1 MNGTAE
7 KYHYFIQWM
16 GNPEFS
22 STISYILIVIVF
34 LACGYCYR
42 IAQENARKGVLT
54 NHAQY
59 AISIGVLGT
68 FLGILVGLLYFKT
81 GNAETIAQSINSF
94 IDGMRLAFVTSIM
107 GMITSLII
115 KRMQSK
121 IEKEQTDSQANA
133 NNNSNRIADSLES
146 IQNTTVN
153 MSAKFDA
160 NTDALTKVISELTNV
175 AFLIRE
181 GSSAVLGKSVSAL
194 ADEVKNMS
202 ASIET
207 SMVKTEHMAQ
217 VMEDQNTKITELK
230 QGLLEN
236 SSRQSGI
243 METMGSNIAAMKA
256 INENSYGLFNDLLNK
271 NTDFH
276 EAMLYSAHKQ
286 EAALVDNNNGLT
298 AMRQSFDAFLDKV
311 AENFSKRFIEALTE
325 SIQQLNCELQEQL
338 GGNFQKLNQAV
349 TDLLEWQINYKDII
363 EKTQSE
369 LKCSQENMETFL
381 QSAATFE
388 NHVKD
393 TMPDILSKMHE
404 RLHEFDMPLAE
415 LQNTL
420 SGVGTSL
427 HKFDEDMQSGLR
439 EYAAQLGDSLSDF
452 NTEMSEQMKN
462 TAETS
467 MSNINNIFEEYN
479 GALNQRMDD
488 ANQRLNALFTD
499 SVTYLTENVQADV
512 SKAFDVFHKN
522 LGRIIE
528 TIGTDIIQNVSEI
541 LEAQKNEIVAN
552 YNENSDKLVASLL
565 SNVENSFDKMDANIN
580 TSIEATMEAMQTD
593 FEALQKQAMENQQAA
608 VADLGKALLAI
619 QNKFV
624 SNYEELMKRLQ
635 ELNKVL
641 LSSGVRR

>member
-1 MNGTAE
+1 MNEIVENFKYLLQWVGTEEGSKA
-7 KYHYFIQWM
+7 
-16 GNPEFS
+16 
-22 STISYILIVIVF
+22 ISYILMVIVF

-59 AISIGVLGT
+59 VISIGVLGT
-68 FLGILVGLLYFKT
+68 FLGILVGLLSFNT
-81 GNAETIAQSINSF
+81 GDAETIAKSINSF
-94 IDGMRLAFVTSIM
+94 IDGMKLAFVTSIM
-107 GMITSLII
+107 GMTTSLMI

-121 IEKEQTDSQANA
+121 IENEKDDLQSNA
-133 NNNSNRIADSLES
+133 NMNSNRIADNLEL
-146 IQNTTVN
+146 IRQTTVN
-153 MSAKFDA
+153 MSTKFDA
-160 NTDALTKVISELTNV
+160 NTDALTKVTSELTNV
-175 AFLIRE
+175 AEIIR
-181 GSSAVLGKSVSAL
+181 GSSSAVLGESVRIL

-202 ASIET
+202 ASIES

-243 METMGSNIAAMKA
+243 MENMGSNIAEMKVLT
-256 INENSYGLFNDLLNK
+256 ESSYTLSSSLYNK
-271 NTDFH
+271 SIEFH
-276 EAMLYSAHKQ
+276 ESMLSSAHKQ
-286 EAALVDNNNGLT
+286 EAALIDNNNGLT

-311 AENFSKRFIEALTE
+311 ADNFSKKFIEALTQ
-325 SIQQLNCELQEQL
+325 SIEELNCELQEQL

-369 LKCSQENMETFL
+369 LKSSQENMETFL

-439 EYAAQLGDSLSDF
+439 EYTAQLGNTLSDF
-452 NTEMSEQMKN
+452 NTELSEQMQN

-467 MSNINNIFEEYN
+467 MSNINNIFTEYN
-479 GALNQRMDD
+479 EALNQRMND

-499 SVTYLTENVQADV
+499 SVTFLTENVQSDV

-528 TIGTDIIQNVSEI
+528 TIGTDIIQNVSAIME
-541 LEAQKNEIVAN
+541 EQKNEIVAN
-552 YNENSDKLVASLL
+552 YNENSDKLVSSLL
-565 SNVENSFDKMDANIN
+565 SNVESSFDKMDANIN

-593 FEALQKQAMENQQAA
+593 FEALQKQAMANQQAA

-641 LSSGVRR
+641 LSSGAKR